1 MAEALPLPC
10 DLNHPDLVSVLD
22 ELPLWSAPFGLKLLS
37 MVRLRR
43 GIAALD
49 IGCGTGFPLLELAGR
64 LGSTCRV
71 TGLDPW
77 EAAITRIRM
86 KIRPTGIANVAVVPG
101 IAENMPFADACFD
114 LIVSNNGV
122 NNVTDP
128 EAVMG
133 ECARVARPGAQ
144 LVITMNL
151 PDTMKEFY
159 ETLADVL
166 RSSGLEHALPAL
178 QAHIHAKRK
187 PAEWTAGLVQRAGF
201 RIERTEEETFSMR
214 YADGTAMLN
223 HFFIRLA
230 FLEPWKAVV
239 PAESA
244 HGVFLALER
253 ELNRGADAA
262 GELRL
267 TVPFLCLSAVRT

>member
-1 MAEALPLPC
+1 MSAASSL

-43 GIAALD
+43 DIAALD

-64 LGSTCRV
+64 LGSTCRI

-77 EAAITRIRM
+77 EAAIARIRM
-86 KIRPTGIANVAVVPG
+86 KIRTTGIGNVTVVPG
-101 IAENMPFADACFD
+101 MAENMPFADASFD
-114 LIVSNNGV
+114 LIVSNNGI

-159 ETLADVL
+159 EVFADVL

-178 QAHIHAKRK
+178 QAHIYAKRK

-230 FLEPWKAVV
+230 FLEPWRLVV
-239 PAESA
+239 PELQRDR
-244 HGVFLALER
+244 VFRTLE
-253 ELNRGADAA
+253 EALNRYAERS
-262 GELRL
+262 GELRMK
-267 TVPFLCLSAVRT
+267 VPFLCLSALRP